1 MKKIYL
7 IAAVIALAA
16 GVATYFFATELRNS
30 KIVTGVDEATVL
42 IALEDIDKDTILT
55 KEMFQQVNL
64 PETAASFG
72 TVCNIDDVVGFM
84 ATEKIFKGE
93 QLMSVKITPVGQENA
108 RDRLSYQIPEGLYAY
123 TIYVEEE
130 NTVAYFI
137 RENDII
143 NIYNDAS
150 PSVEPLLKNVP
161 VLKVGD
167 YNANKQQETGTD
179 ILNYVSITVGLKK
192 EQIPVLMGIEDPDNN
207 SDKLYRIVL
216 VPYAEGHGLS
226 DDIVNAA
233 VPETRNPEP
242 ATNVG
247 MGEIATAASEEG

>member
-1 MKKIYL
+1 M
-7 IAAVIALAA
+7 
-16 GVATYFFATELRNS
+16 
-30 KIVTGVDEATVL
+30 
-42 IALEDIDKDTILT
+42 
-55 KEMFQQVNL
+55 
-64 PETAASFG
+64 
-72 TVCNIDDVVGFM
+72 
-84 ATEKIFKGE
+84 
-93 QLMSVKITPVGQENA
+93 
-108 RDRLSYQIPEGLYAY
+108 
-123 TIYVEEE
+123 
-130 NTVAYFI
+130 
-137 RENDII
+137 
-143 NIYNDAS
+143 
-150 PSVEPLLKNVP
+150 LKNVP

-247 MGEIATAASEEG
+247 MGEITTAVSEEG

>member
-84 ATEKIFKGE
+84 ATENIFKGE
-93 QLMSVKITPVGQENA
+93 QLMARKLTPVGQENA
-108 RDRLSYQIPEGLYAY
+108 KDRLSYQLPQGLYAY
-123 TIYVEEE
+123 TIYIEEE
-130 NTVAYFI
+130 NAVAYFI
-137 RENDII
+137 RENDMI

-150 PSVEPLLKNVP
+150 PTVEPLLKNVP
-161 VLKVGD
+161 VLKIGD
-167 YNANKQQETGTD
+167 YNLNDQYEKGTD
-179 ILNYVSITVGLKK
+179 ILSYVSITVGLTK
-192 EQIPVLMGIEDPDNN
+192 EQIPVLMGVEDPDNN
-207 SDKLYRIVL
+207 SDKIYRIVL

-233 VPETRNPEP
+233 VPEIRNPEP

-247 MGEIATAASEEG
+247 MGEITTAASEEG

>member
-55 KEMFQQVNL
+55 KEMFQQVNV
-64 PETAASFG
+64 PENAASFG

-84 ATEKIFKGE
+84 ATENIFKGE
-93 QLMSVKITPVGQENA
+93 QLMARKLTPVGQENA
-108 RDRLSYQIPEGLYAY
+108 KDRLSYQLPQGLYAY
-123 TIYVEEE
+123 TIYIEEE
-130 NTVAYFI
+130 NAVAYFI
-137 RENDII
+137 RENDMI

-161 VLKVGD
+161 VLKIGD
-167 YNANKQQETGTD
+167 YNLNEQYEAGSD

-192 EQIPVLMGIEDPDNN
+192 EQIPVLMGVEDPDNS
-207 SDKLYRIVL
+207 SDKIYRIVL

-247 MGEIATAASEEG
+247 MGEITTAASEEG

>member
-84 ATEKIFKGE
+84 ATENIFKGE
-93 QLMSVKITPVGQENA
+93 QLMARKLTPVGQENA
-108 RDRLSYQIPEGLYAY
+108 KDRLSYQLPQGLYAY
-123 TIYVEEE
+123 TIYIEEE
-130 NTVAYFI
+130 NAVAYFI
-137 RENDII
+137 RENDMI

-150 PSVEPLLKNVP
+150 PTVEPLLKNVP
-161 VLKVGD
+161 VLKIGD
-167 YNANKQQETGTD
+167 YNLNEQYEKGTD
-179 ILNYVSITVGLKK
+179 ILSYVSITVGLKK
-192 EQIPVLMGIEDPDNN
+192 EQIPVLMGAEDPDTN
-207 SDKLYRIVL
+207 SDKVYRIVL

-247 MGEIATAASEEG
+247 MGEITTAASEEG

>member
-55 KEMFQQVNL
+55 KEMFQQVNV
-64 PETAASFG
+64 PENAASFG
-72 TVCNIDDVVGFM
+72 TVCNIDDVVGYM
-84 ATEKIFKGE
+84 ATENILKGE
-93 QLMSVKITPVGQENA
+93 QLMARKITPVGQKNA

-123 TIYVEEE
+123 TIYVEKE
-130 NTVAYFI
+130 NAVAYFI
-137 RENDII
+137 RENDMI

-150 PSVEPLLKNVP
+150 PTAEPLLKNIP
-161 VLKVGD
+161 VLKIGS
-167 YNANKQQETGTD
+167 YSANEQYEAGTD
-179 ILNYVSITVGLKK
+179 ILEYMTVTVGLKK
-192 EQIPVLMGIEDPDNN
+192 EQIPVLMGVEDPDNN

-226 DDIVNAA
+226 DDIANAM
-233 VPETRNPEP
+233 VPETRNSEP
-242 ATNVG
+242 VTNVG
-247 MGEIATAASEEG
+247 MGEITTAVSEEG